1 MELKIDYE
9 LNHST
14 SHLLALAIKTLF
26 PNVKLG
32 IGPVYDDG
40 FYYDFDLET
49 PLSESDFAKIE
60 KLMKKLVSKNL
71 RIVQTEGNNLDFQS
85 QIYKQEL
92 KSDLENKSEKVTYFS
107 IVDQQNNILFEDLC
121 AGRHLESLNQI
132 KNFKLLK
139 IAGAYWRGNS
149 KNKQLTRIYG
159 TSWDS
164 KENLEKFL
172 QILQERQE
180 RDHRRIGSKL
190 KLFSFSHYFGLGFP
204 VWLENGMKI
213 HNKIRQKI
221 LEFDRNYGFRE
232 VLTPHFGHQSL
243 YEISGHLQHY
253 KDDMFSPIKVEDEA
267 LIPRPMT
274 CPHHIILFSEQH
286 FSYRNLPFRVSEQSR
301 LYRYEKSG
309 ALSGLERVR
318 AMDLTEGHI
327 FVTKKQIFSE
337 ISHLFKMIQ
346 EVLDFFKIKVFY
358 ISFSKR
364 DPQNKEKFFQ
374 DDLMWNQAES
384 DLKQFL
390 DQNNVKYVEKIGE
403 AAFYGPKIDFQIKT
417 ALNKE
422 VTISTLQLDFLLPQ
436 KFGISF
442 TNEFNQKETPI
453 LIHRGLIGTYE
464 RFIAIL
470 LEQTKGKLPF
480 WLSPKQIIVI
490 PVGEKHYEYSKKIHE
505 ILFNL
510 GYNSEI
516 NLRFERITR
525 KIREANLQKTVFQII
540 IGDEEI
546 AKNEIT
552 YREFGSQESFKI
564 SLVDFIELL
573 KNREKNV

>member
-32 IGPVYDDG
+32 FGPVSEDG
-40 FYYDFDLET
+40 FYYDFDFDFS
-49 PLSESDFAKIE
+49 LSDSDFPKIE
-60 KLMKKLVSKNL
+60 KLMKKLVTKNL
-71 RIVQTEGNNLDFQS
+71 KIIETDGKNLDFNE
-85 QIYKQEL
+85 QIFKQEL
-92 KSDLENKSEKVTYFS
+92 KSELENNGQKISYYS
-107 IVDQQNNILFEDLC
+107 IVDAENNVLFEDLC
-121 AGRHLESLNQI
+121 AGKHLESLNKI

-139 IAGAYWRGNS
+139 IAGAYWRGDSN
-149 KNKQLTRIYG
+149 NKQLTRIYG

-164 KENLEKFL
+164 KENLAKFL
-172 QILQERQE
+172 EILQERQE
-180 RDHRRIGSKL
+180 RDHRRIGSRL
-190 KLFSFSHYFGLGFP
+190 KLFSFSSYFGLGFP
-204 VWLENGMKI
+204 VWLENGMKV

-221 LEFDRNYGFRE
+221 LEFDRNYGFKE
-232 VLTPHFGHQSL
+232 VLTPHFGHQKL
-243 YEISGHLQHY
+243 YEISGHLSHY
-253 KDDMFSPIKVEDEA
+253 KDDMFSALKVETEP

-274 CPHHIILFSEQH
+274 CPHHIILFSQQH
-286 FSYRNLPFRVSEQSR
+286 FSYRNLPYRISEQSR

-327 FVTKKQIFSE
+327 FVSKNQIFSE
-337 ISHLFKMIQ
+337 IKHLFKMIT
-346 EVLDFFKIKVFY
+346 EVLEFFKIKIFY

-364 DPQNKEKFFQ
+364 DPENKDKFFQ
-374 DDLMWNQAES
+374 DELMWNQAES

-390 DQNNVKYVEKIGE
+390 DENNVKYIEKIGE

-422 VTISTLQLDFLLPQ
+422 ITISTLQLDFLLPQ

-442 TNEFNQKETPI
+442 TNDLNQKETPI

-470 LEQTKGKLPF
+470 LEQTKGNLPF
-480 WLSPKQIIVI
+480 WLSPRQIIVI
-490 PVGEKHYEYSKKIHE
+490 PVTEKHYDFAQKVHK
-505 ILFNL
+505 ILFDL
-510 GYNSEI
+510 GFHSEI
-516 NLRFERITR
+516 DLRSERISR
-525 KIREANLQKTVFQII
+525 KIREANLQKINFQLI

-546 AKNEIT
+546 EKNEIS
-552 YREFGSQESFKI
+552 YREYGSPETYKI
-564 SLVDFIELL
+564 SLVGFIDLL
-573 KNREKNV
+573 KNREKNA